1 MIIYYKM
8 SYALVEQEYGKE
20 HVRYAESNWKVAHP
34 TVELLLTRLPK
45 FTTWFMAPV
54 LYKALPSLLDPLDVK
69 AFGLPEASPWMT
81 WLVDTSLYLRAL
93 FIRHCMLPRFS
104 SRIRTPTKADK
115 KTNLYKTNYD
125 IYGAVYP
132 NGYCIQELGPEKF
145 KPAKCP
151 IPH

>member
-1 MIIYYKM
+1 M
-8 SYALVEQEYGKE
+8 
-20 HVRYAESNWKVAHP
+20 AHP

-45 FTTWFMAPV
+45 FMAP
-54 LYKALPSLLDPLDVK
+54 LMKPLLNKALPSLLDPLDVVG
-69 AFGLPEASPWMT
+69 FGLPEASPWMT
-81 WLVDTSLYLRAL
+81 SFIDTSLYLRAL

-104 SRIRTPTKADK
+104 SHTRTAINPDK

-125 IYGAVYP
+125 IYKPVYP
-132 NGYCIQELGPEKF
+132 NGYCIHELGPEKS